1 MTTIRV
7 QYDAYNRQFK
17 LLDRAGANLQDG
29 ETYVVLDA
37 GTFDLDASD
46 LAVAPEPELYPA

>member
-17 LLDRAGANLQDG
+17 LLDRGGANLQDG
-29 ETYVVLDA
+29 ETYVVLDTNA
-37 GTFDLDASD
+37 FDVESD
-46 LAVAPEPELYPA
+46 LSFAAEPEFQLA